1 MVNMGNKYIGHC
13 CCGGYK
19 TREERVVLEI
29 DFLYNDT
36 DNNNDDTEL

>member
-1 MVNMGNKYIGHC
+1 MVNMGNKYQC

-19 TREERVVLEI
+19 TKEERVVLEI

-36 DNNNDDTEL
+36 DSNNDDTEL